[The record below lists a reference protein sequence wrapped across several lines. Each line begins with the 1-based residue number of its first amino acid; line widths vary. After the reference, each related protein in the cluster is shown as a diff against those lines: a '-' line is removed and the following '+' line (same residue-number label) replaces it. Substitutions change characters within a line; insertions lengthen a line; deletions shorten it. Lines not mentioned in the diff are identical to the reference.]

1 MASFSDFH
9 FVKILRNL
17 MPIKRVL
24 DDIMRV
30 EM

>member
-24 DDIMRV
+24 DIMRV